1 MFGSQNLEVI
11 IGLIVVFLF
20 VSVISSAIRE
30 GIEAWLKTRASYLEH
45 GIRALLHDRTGDGIA
60 RKLYN
65 HPLIEGLFS
74 GDYVPGSTTTRPS
87 LSGGNLPSYIPAKNF
102 AEALFDIAA
111 RGPDTNAVS
120 SGPNASSVSL
130 DSIRENIENI
140 DNPRVQRILL
150 AAVDNAQGDFERAK
164 KNIEE
169 WYDSGMD
176 RVSGWY
182 KRATQWTILVIGLAI
197 AVGLNINAITI
208 VDYLSRND
216 TARAA
221 IVARAGTVTDPQ
233 TPQDYA
239 TATETLRS
247 LSLPIGWSAGWGA
260 PRRVGEPG
268 AGGVWNDWIGPILG
282 WLIIGLAAT
291 MGAPFW
297 FDLLNKFMVI
307 RSTVKPH
314 EKSPEEGSE
323 DRADKTTPPEVPVAP
338 VPPISNAT
346 PGPAVAPGASIPDWE
361 KIPGPTDPEDDV
373 DGCDVEVKDET
384 ATSDENLPAAEGGI
398 K

>member
-1 MFGSQNLEVI
+1 MFGSQNLDVL
-11 IGLIVVFLF
+11 IGLILVFLF
-20 VSVISSAIRE
+20 VSVMCSAIRE

-45 GIRALLHDRTGDGIA
+45 GIRALLHDRTGDGVA

-150 AAVDNAQGDFERAK
+150 SAVDNAQGDFERAK

-182 KRATQWTILVIGLAI
+182 KRATQWTILVIGLTV

-208 VDYLSRND
+208 FNYLSRND
-216 TARAA
+216 TARQVIVQRAA
-221 IVARAGTVTDPQ
+221 NVVDAKVP
-233 TPQDYA
+233 
-239 TATETLRS
+239 TENQESAEPLNS
-247 LSLPIGWSAGWGA
+247 LNLPIGWSGGWEA
-260 PRRVGEPG
+260 RRVGATQG
-268 AGGVWNDWIGPILG
+268 IWNDWIGPVLG

-338 VPPISNAT
+338 VPPVSNAT
-346 PGPAVAPGASIPDWE
+346 PGPAVRPGASIPDWE

-373 DGCDVEVKDET
+373 DGCDVEVKAET
-384 ATSDENLPAAEGGI
+384 TTSDENLPAAEGGI